1 MDNNQ
6 TLLLVDDEPNVLK
19 SLRRLLI
26 DTDYK
31 VYSAESAENAW
42 EFLEKENIQLV
53 ISDYRMPGMNG
64 VEFLN
69 KVRAKYPETI
79 RIILS
84 GYADVMAIVDA
95 INDGQVYR
103 FITKPWNDQELLTS
117 ILRAFEQYKLQ
128 EENIKLYTELQSR
141 NAELQDLA
149 KTLEEKVAA
158 RTRDLE
164 LKNRALHIA
173 QNIMTMLPVGIL
185 GVDSSENVVYMNS
198 NLQKYINIESIK
210 LGLPMGETI
219 PEEVVA
225 AFNHAIEQM
234 NTVYAVVDREK
245 SLGVICTP
253 LPSGEGAIGLFTYL
267 DIRKYGPIFKLSP
280 GKGVGDA
287 RSF

>member
-1 MDNNQ
+1 MNSNN

-42 EFLEKENIQLV
+42 EFLEKEKIQLV

-117 ILRAFEQYKLQ
+117 IMRAFEQYKLQ
-128 EENIKLYTELQSR
+128 EENAKLYAELQNR

-149 KTLEEKVAA
+149 KTLEEKVTA

-173 QNIMTMLPVGIL
+173 QNIMAMLPVGIL
-185 GVDSSENVVYMNS
+185 GVDSSETVVYMNS
-198 NLQKYINIESIK
+198 NLQKYISIDNIK
-210 LGLPMGETI
+210 LGLPMDDSI
-219 PEEVVA
+219 PENVVA
-225 AFNHAIEQM
+225 ALNYSFEKMEA
-234 NTVYAVVDREK
+234 VYAVVDREK
-245 SLGVICTP
+245 SMGVICTP

-267 DIRKYGPIFKLSP
+267 DIRKYGSIFKIAAQLES
-280 GKGVGDA
+280 K
-287 RSF
+287 

>member
-1 MDNNQ
+1 MKNNH

-31 VYSAESAENAW
+31 VYSAESAESAW
-42 EFLEKENIQLV
+42 DVLEKENIRLV

-64 VEFLN
+64 VEFLS
-69 KVRAKYPETI
+69 KVRDKYPETI

-128 EENIKLYTELQSR
+128 EENTILYAELQSR
-141 NAELQDLA
+141 NAELEDLA
-149 KTLEEKVAA
+149 KTLEEKAAA

-164 LKNRALHIA
+164 LKNRALFIA
-173 QNIMTMLPVGIL
+173 HNIMSMLPVGIL
-185 GVDSSENVVYMNS
+185 GVDSNENVVYMNS
-198 NLQKYINIESIK
+198 SLPDFINTDDIN
-210 LGLPMGETI
+210 LGLPMGDAV
-219 PEEVVA
+219 PEEVVSA
-225 AFNHAIEQM
+225 LNHSMKQM
-234 NTVYAVVDREK
+234 KTMYTIMDKENA
-245 SLGVICTP
+245 LGVICTP
-253 LPSGEGAIGLFTYL
+253 LSSAEGAIGIFIYL
-267 DIRKYGPIFKLSP
+267 DIQKYGPFYKFAD
-280 GKGVGDA
+280 K
-287 RSF
+287 